1 MKLSCFLIPGILAA
15 VTIWSCSK
23 SNNGKP
29 QLSIESINNPIQIGQ
44 DLDARLKFSKGGGLS
59 GGTLLVVRTRVNQK
73 APTNTVGKDTN
84 TYIIPEFAAEKG
96 ELEFRQPYQGFLHFD
111 DDANDTLV
119 FHFAV
124 ISKDGKT
131 SSDTVASSKIVSLS
145 L

>member
-1 MKLSCFLIPGILAA
+1 MKLSYLLIPGILAA

-29 QLSIESINNPIQIGQ
+29 QLSIESINNPIQKNE
-44 DLDARLKFSKGGGLS
+44 DLDVRLKFSKGGVVS
-59 GGTLLVVRTRVNQK
+59 NGTLLVVRTRVNQK
-73 APTNTVGKDTN
+73 APVNSVGKDTN

-96 ELEFRQPYQGFLHFD
+96 ELEFKQPYQGFLHFD

-124 ISKDGKT
+124 ISKDGKI
-131 SSDTVASSKIVSLS
+131 SSDTIASAKIVSIS